1 MRVGEKVGSS
11 VHVARASILWG
22 SGDPV
27 PAQAE
32 LDRAGGVSMQ
42 WMHMFFD
49 CRLKM
54 FREIDNIGL

>member
-1 MRVGEKVGSS
+1 MPVSVDLPFRFRVGEMRVGEKVGSS

-42 WMHMFFD
+42 
-49 CRLKM
+49 
-54 FREIDNIGL
+54 

>member
-42 WMHMFFD
+42 
-49 CRLKM
+49 
-54 FREIDNIGL
+54 